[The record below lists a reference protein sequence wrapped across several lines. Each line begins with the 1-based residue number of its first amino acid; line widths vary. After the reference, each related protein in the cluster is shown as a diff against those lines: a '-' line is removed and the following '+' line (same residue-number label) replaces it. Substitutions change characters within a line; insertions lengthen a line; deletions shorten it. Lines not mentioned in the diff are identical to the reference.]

1 MVSLHVPY
9 KLIFIAHFFYS
20 LFIHIVVLFVILN
33 IPISGSGFHLS
44 QFAGFFVSLTE
55 EMKVKPSISIKKVN
69 NKLPID
75 LEAPINLEEGSRP
88 KSNLIEGN
96 DVSIV
101 NDSIYEP
108 QEWDYDIKHDIKDGA
123 MDFQPITASEDA
135 IIPEVLLIEEGE
147 KKENDQGMIE
157 LLSKLEKDN
166 KIEDNP
172 IKETE
177 RKTESLK
184 IEDSD
189 PIKHRVIEV
198 KNEIKQGY
206 VNKLKDTSSDESK
219 IASLSEK
226 IDTPMLMPKEPQIP
240 ILPDMALNKKRDSD
254 LRIEE
259 VKAPL
264 LPDSRENKHLIL
276 DKQKGIDEKKSEQA
290 DIAGIGIPIPDI
302 FILKDI
308 RIELI
313 FYEIEK
319 PAISTSLFKKA
330 HPKERA
336 KENDKKLE
344 IKEVGEYVKGR
355 GYKIEYYLLNAEKG
369 TYTFVIE
376 NKDKKTYHADAV
388 FYIYQEKS
396 GERIRKYA
404 DIMIKND
411 DVKKIKFIL
420 PEAVFWDD
428 EDYFSGSIED
438 ARSVTK
444 FNYNTGLSWK
454 EDKDY

>member
-1 MVSLHVPY
+1 MVSLHIPY

-20 LFIHIVVLFVILN
+20 LFVHIVVLFLILN
-33 IPISGSGFHLS
+33 IPISGSGFHLN

-55 EMKVKPSISIKKVN
+55 EIKVLPPINIKKVSS
-69 NKLPID
+69 KSPID
-75 LEAPINLEEGSRP
+75 LEKGNRP
-88 KSNLIEGN
+88 KSDLIERN
-96 DVSIV
+96 DAGIV
-101 NDSIYEP
+101 DTPIYAP
-108 QEWDYDIKHDIKDGA
+108 QEGDHDIKHDTMG
-123 MDFQPITASEDA
+123 FQQPITASEDA
-135 IIPEVLLIEEGE
+135 IIPEVLLIEDDG
-147 KKENDQGMIE
+147 KKEVDQGIIE
-157 LLSKLEKDN
+157 LLSKLEEGN

-172 IKETE
+172 IKEKE
-177 RKTESLK
+177 KKTESLK
-184 IEDSD
+184 IEDSNL
-189 PIKHRVIEV
+189 IKPRVIEI
-198 KNEIKQGY
+198 KNEIKHED
-206 VNKLKDTSSDESK
+206 VNKLKDTSSETK
-219 IASLSEK
+219 ITPLSEK
-226 IDTPMLMPKEPQIP
+226 MDTSMSMPKERQIP
-240 ILPDMALNKKRDSD
+240 ILSDMALNKQRDSD
-254 LRIEE
+254 LKIEE
-259 VKAPL
+259 VKAPHL
-264 LPDSRENKHLIL
+264 VNSQENKHLIL

-290 DIAGIGIPIPDI
+290 DIAGVGIPIPDV

-313 FYEIEK
+313 FDQVEK
-319 PAISTSLFKKA
+319 PDISTSLFKKA

-336 KENDKKLE
+336 KDNDKKLE
-344 IKEVGEYVKGR
+344 IKEVSEYVKGR
-355 GYKIEYYLLNAEKG
+355 GYKIEYSLLNAEKG

-388 FYIYQEKS
+388 FYIYQGKS

-411 DVKKIKFIL
+411 DVNKIKFIL